1 MARGSVTG
9 RAAARAGLIAAFAL
23 AGAAACTRSEPG
35 GATGATG
42 GAASPAGR
50 RVAGTDARTLAA
62 SPDGAWLAYR
72 EGCREAR
79 GQFLPPG
86 TASCDLRVVPSA
98 GGEAVKVGVAVTT
111 LPHAV
116 AWHPAAPLL
125 AFLGDYDYVA
135 GTGKLQLSS
144 AGAGPT
150 VVADGVG
157 FFGFVPGAGAPRVA
171 ALSGGKLLLAGA
183 GQDAAAVPG
192 AEGLTSFELNPGP
205 GAEGPGVA
213 ALLRRP
219 ARTGGALLAQGRD
232 GKVRELAASAGD
244 YAFAAGGG
252 AYAFGVQ
259 GKEGYDLQVVVGA
272 GGPRL
277 AGRAVRSFAFSPDGK
292 ALAFVEGARPGKQG
306 DSRAGPVG
314 GPWELL
320 GKDVGEFG
328 WARGAERLAW
338 LEAYDARVRSGTAAA
353 GGPGAP
359 RRAFGKSVTDLELSP
374 DGRWVAYVQH
384 TSRGGY
390 SVDSWV
396 APVDGA
402 APAAQVATGV
412 FGFSFSPDSRWLYYR
427 TRCVRN
433 AEACDLER
441 VPSAGRDAG
450 KAPDVLAQGLKSFEF
465 DARDPDR
472 LLLGWQRM
480 DRAALDVGVLEHG
493 KLVRVDTLV
502 QPGTAM
508 LLGPDSRRLAYVV
521 VDPKRAGVWVADL
534 AAAAAAAR

>member
-1 MARGSVTG
+1 MGRGSFAG
-9 RAAARAGLIAAFAL
+9 GAAARVGLIAALAV

-35 GATGATG
+35 GASGASGATPG
-42 GAASPAGR
+42 AGR
-50 RVAGTDARTLAA
+50 RVAETDARTLAA
-62 SPDGAWLAYR
+62 SHDGAWLAYR

-98 GGEAVKVGVAVTT
+98 GGDAVKVGVAVTT

-157 FFGFVPGAGAPRVA
+157 FFGFVPGAPRVA

-183 GQDAAAVPG
+183 GQDAVSLPG
-192 AEGLTSFELNPGP
+192 AEGLTSFELSPTWDGPGP
-205 GAEGPGVA
+205 GPA

-219 ARTGGALLAQGRD
+219 AKAGGALLAQAHD
-232 GKVRELAASAGD
+232 GKVRELTTSAGD
-244 YAFAAGGG
+244 YAFAADGG

-259 GKEGYDLQVVVGA
+259 GKEGYDLEVVA
-272 GGPRL
+272 GGGAPKL

-306 DSRAGPVG
+306 DLRAGPVA

-328 WARGAERLAW
+328 WARGAPRLAW

-353 GGPGAP
+353 GGVGTP

-390 SVDSWV
+390 SVDLWV

-441 VPSAGRDAG
+441 VPSAGREEG
-450 KAPDVLAQGLKSFEF
+450 KAPEVLAQGLKSFEF
-465 DARDPDR
+465 DVRDPDR

-493 KLVRVDTLV
+493 KLVRIDTMV

-508 LLGPDSRRLAYVV
+508 LLGPDSRRVAYVV
-521 VDPKRAGVWVADL
+521 VDPKRAGVWVTDVA